1 MQREGAM
8 TRHQLAEKLELLALA
23 VSEAAEKGDLVR
35 SERKALDNA
44 TTLMWATI
52 HDLRTK
58 ANRHRS
64 TSLASADW
72 SDQHGRRTYLG

>member
-58 ANRHRS
+58 QRNRA

-72 SDQHGRRTYLG
+72 SDQHGRRTFLG